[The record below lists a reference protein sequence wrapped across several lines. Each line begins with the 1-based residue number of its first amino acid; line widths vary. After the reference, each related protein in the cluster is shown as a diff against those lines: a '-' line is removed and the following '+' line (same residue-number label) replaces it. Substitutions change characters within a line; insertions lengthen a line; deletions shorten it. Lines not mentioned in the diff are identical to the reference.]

1 MIADKCNRL
10 NHMTVEDFKEL
21 SLDELSRLSGL
32 DKTRWSKYFNGQL
45 MTEAVLNQC
54 AQSLGM
60 QPHVLLLAIN
70 TKRLHR
76 NATSVNV
83 KAVA

>member
-1 MIADKCNRL
+1 
-10 NHMTVEDFKEL
+10 MTIKDFKEL

-45 MTEAVLNQC
+45 MTEAVLNHC

-60 QPHVLLLAIN
+60 KPHILLFAIN
-70 TKRLHR
+70 LKRLHR
-76 NATSVNV
+76 NATNGNV
-83 KAVA
+83 TVVA

>member
-1 MIADKCNRL
+1 MIADKCN
-10 NHMTVEDFKEL
+10 HIKAMTVKDFKEL

-45 MTEAVLNQC
+45 MTESVLNQC

-60 QPHVLLLAIN
+60 QPHILLWAIN

-76 NATSVNV
+76 NATNVNV
-83 KAVA
+83 DAVA